1 MSEYDVRK
9 AFLGNENRFWKDP
22 CYVDGSEIVPGKEN
36 YQNPAEVMIF
46 FIAKNQMFL
55 KDCPEWHINKMWV
68 ELDNDGIAELLKTV
82 TRIHIYDIYTGK
94 DAILVNKGS

>member
-22 CYVDGSEIVPGKEN
+22 CYVDGSEVVPGKEN

-55 KDCPEWHINKMWV
+55 KD
-68 ELDNDGIAELLKTV
+68 
-82 TRIHIYDIYTGK
+82 
-94 DAILVNKGS
+94 